1 LHISTH
7 THTHA
12 RARARKNDGNVS
24 EVERS
29 RKNVRNNSPPSHMTR
44 VGADAEND
52 SLACRAIG
60 NTTVSGEAAITRE
73 AELLAVSLICLDKF
87 R

>member
-1 LHISTH
+1 
-7 THTHA
+7 
-12 RARARKNDGNVS
+12 
-24 EVERS
+24 
-29 RKNVRNNSPPSHMTR
+29 MTR
-44 VGADAEND
+44 VGADVEND

-60 NTTVSGEAAITRE
+60 NTTASGEAAITRE